1 MLTKVKNSSILSK
14 IEIDVIERWLWYF
27 IKNYETKEE
36 VELCLDLL
44 DAYLNDEQ
52 QSLHIGNI
60 DKADRQLILE
70 FITSS
75 FKNHQTKLFEPEF
88 DCAHMGNVTTS
99 ASEGYHRG
107 LKNASLGPRPCD
119 DMCVAVKKIIDLAN
133 VREDEKSKKAA
144 SDANSTYA
152 KAEDS
157 DDMTS

>member
-75 FKNHQTKLFEPEF
+75 FKNHQTKLVEWHKEQ
-88 DCAHMGNVTTS
+88 VTL
-99 ASEGYHRG
+99 G
-107 LKNASLGPRPCD
+107 LKQ
-119 DMCVAVKKIIDLAN
+119 
-133 VREDEKSKKAA
+133 
-144 SDANSTYA
+144 
-152 KAEDS
+152 
-157 DDMTS
+157 